1 MVPVAQNQNVPTG
14 LTALND
20 HGTLLLADSGVS
32 QDGCKNA
39 YLVASFTSN

>member
-1 MVPVAQNQNVPTG
+1 MLRARP
-14 LTALND
+14 TALSNNGNLVF
-20 HGTLLLADSGVS
+20 HDSGTN